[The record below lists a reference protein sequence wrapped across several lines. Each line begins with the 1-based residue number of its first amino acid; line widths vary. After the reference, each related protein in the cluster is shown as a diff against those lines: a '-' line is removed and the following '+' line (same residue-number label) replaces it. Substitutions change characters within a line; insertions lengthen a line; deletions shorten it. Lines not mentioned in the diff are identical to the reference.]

1 MKKFLGIVLALLVL
15 LGVGGEFGA
24 RWYVGQQ
31 LKSSTGVADSSIGFG
46 SSPLLVGIVRQQ
58 LPEVTLDVPA
68 HGDNPGMKAYITDLN
83 LSDPDNPV
91 AGTMRTEATISQE
104 SMLAQLQSAQAQQEI
119 DTAAGDID
127 AIAQAIVQELLK
139 VTGLG
144 TDAAAGT
151 LLVEMQDGN
160 AVITLKPVVADNTVT
175 FDVIDTQIFG
185 FSLPQQV
192 SDALSSILAGST
204 DSFNTENLTIT
215 NLVVVDGGMNITLEG
230 TNVPLSEI

>member
-1 MKKFLGIVLALLVL
+1 M
-15 LGVGGEFGA
+15 
-24 RWYVGQQ
+24 
-31 LKSSTGVADSSIGFG
+31 
-46 SSPLLVGIVRQQ
+46 
-58 LPEVTLDVPA
+58 
-68 HGDNPGMKAYITDLN
+68 
-83 LSDPDNPV
+83 
-91 AGTMRTEATISQE
+91 
-104 SMLAQLQSAQAQQEI
+104 
-119 DTAAGDID
+119 
-127 AIAQAIVQELLK
+127 
-139 VTGLG
+139 TGLG